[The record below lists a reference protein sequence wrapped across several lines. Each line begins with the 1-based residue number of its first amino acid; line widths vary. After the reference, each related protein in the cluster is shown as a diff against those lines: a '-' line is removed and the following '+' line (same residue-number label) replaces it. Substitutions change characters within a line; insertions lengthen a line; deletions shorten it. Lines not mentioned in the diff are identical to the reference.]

1 MSTKKILL
9 FGYGNHGK
17 YIAKGLIEDG
27 FIVKIVE
34 SDNNFYQQAL
44 DEGYR
49 SVVKVD
55 VTNDE
60 ALLELHP
67 QEYEQLVCVM
77 DDEHLNVFLTL
88 SLRSLFKESYIL
100 SISDSIHTI
109 QKLKMAGANKVI
121 DLYEVSANKIH
132 NILNRPVATQ
142 LLEEFV
148 VHKNGIGF
156 REYIIPEE
164 SFLDGLMTDNIDLA
178 KYGVLLVGMIDEELG
193 HHFIFITAG
202 VNHKLDSGDTIVC
215 IGKYEE
221 LEAFEKRIKLKEVD
235 EYENSNHRCR

>member
-1 MSTKKILL
+1 MSKSILL

-17 YIAKGLIEDG
+17 FIAQGLENDG
-27 FIVKIVE
+27 FHVQVVE
-34 SDNNFYQQAL
+34 NNDDFYAQAL
-44 DEGYR
+44 DDGFNHAL
-49 SVVKVD
+49 KVD
-55 VTNDE
+55 VTKDEDLE
-60 ALLELHP
+60 ALNPES
-67 QEYEQLVCVM
+67 YEQLVCVM

-100 SISDSIHTI
+100 SISDSIHTTK
-109 QKLKMAGANKVI
+109 KLQMAGANKVI
-121 DLYEVSANKIH
+121 DMYEVSANKIH

-156 REYIIPEE
+156 REYIIPEG
-164 SFLDGLMTDNIDLA
+164 SFLHGLMTDDIDLA
-178 KYGVLLVGMIDEELG
+178 EYGVLLVGMIDEELG

-221 LEAFEKRIKLKEVD
+221 LEAFEKRMKLKEM
-235 EYENSNHRCR
+235 N